1 MHHGLRETMKGLT
14 ALALLAIA
22 LGAIMH
28 FWPSG
33 DQQPIAP
40 PASENTSHRDSAVAP
55 SGSPTAQRPTT
66 TSALSPERAVQ
77 LGTIERPPVTAARI
91 EVRAPDTV
99 RSGDTFPVTIDV
111 QALRGIRHLEFSVTY
126 KKSILRLIG
135 SAPGAF
141 AQQSGT
147 SVQFEE
153 SSDGYVFVSIDL
165 ETGVIAGAGSV
176 AVLEFQAR
184 KRGISPLSVQ
194 DVTYVEGGG
203 QDTATTPEVHERS
216 VTVD

>member
-1 MHHGLRETMKGLT
+1 MKVLY
-14 ALALLAIA
+14 ALAFIA
-22 LGAIMH
+22 VVLGAIMH
-28 FWPSG
+28 FWPAG
-33 DQQPIAP
+33 DQQAVAP
-40 PASENTSHRDSAVAP
+40 PASENASRRDSVVAP
-55 SGSPTAQRPTT
+55 SGSQASLQRPTT
-66 TSALSPERAVQ
+66 APALSTERAAQ
-77 LGTIERPPVTAARI
+77 PGTIEPPQITAARI
-91 EVRAPDTV
+91 EIRAPNTV
-99 RSGDTFPVTIDV
+99 PPGDTFPVTIDV
-111 QALRGIRHLEFSVTY
+111 QALRGLRHLEFSVTY

-135 SAPGAF
+135 SSPGAF

-147 SVQFEE
+147 SVHFEE
-153 SSDGYVFVSIDL
+153 SSDGYVFVSIDV

-184 KRGISPLSVQ
+184 RRGVSPLSVQ